1 MRGLILNQL
10 SSVALPL
17 WILVIRNL
25 VFVRSVFLFL
35 VITKKLLQAFTRS
48 DVFSTTELAEIASR
62 YSTVVIDK
70 GDVVR
75 QWRTNLA
82 KYSKFPGI
90 REKHDFLFVKCSVSG
105 KVLAKT
111 CGMCFKGTLENAKMH
126 IVKGYTPEENV
137 IPSREETYENTNR
150 LRQIS
155 STKLGH
161 LQQMYTNFIPQ
172 ERHDPTIMQ

>member
-1 MRGLILNQL
+1 MRGLILKQL

-25 VFVRSVFLFL
+25 VFVTSVFLL
-35 VITKKLLQAFTRS
+35 VITKKLSPAFTRS
-48 DVFSTTELAEIASR
+48 DVFSTTELAEIASQ

-70 GDVVR
+70 GNVVR

-82 KYSKFPGI
+82 KYSKFPRI
-90 REKHDFLFVKCSVSG
+90 REKQDLLFVKCSVSG

-111 CGMCFKGTLENAKMH
+111 RGMCFKGTLENAKIH
-126 IVKGYTPEENV
+126 IVKGHTPEENV

-161 LQQMYTNFIPQ
+161 LLQMYTTSSHKKGMIQ
-172 ERHDPTIMQ
+172 Q